1 MANNKELHS
10 YEKTSSLLTAK
21 SAEISLITLER
32 AQKLD
37 LLIHLLANLRQSLV
51 ICGPKGIGK
60 STLLSELK
68 LRKNDVWLLLTIKA
82 SSKLSFE
89 SIQEQIIHFVQQS
102 DEAFKNQDFSTTL
115 SQLDKQNQKIV
126 ILIEEAGQL
135 VPGLISAL
143 IQYASVSHSIRMV
156 FSLTHDELHLKIS
169 SDSAIDNCHFIE
181 IPPLSQSQCEIFL
194 QHLSRQAKAIVPF
207 HAINERMI
215 AKLYQK
221 THGIPGKI
229 MSELPSLSNYSA
241 GGGFNWGV
249 LFFLALIVTA
259 AISFFM
265 LDDTNVGI
273 SSAETKQSLL
283 LPKAEDIEIVSPVI
297 QKESVINW
305 DKLPVQAVKKETQKT
320 VTVPLEAETGTAMDL
335 AVTENTDI
343 IPSPV
348 NTPSDTPSNS
358 KKVKVA
364 ENSEKTVPLIKK
376 PLEKEKIA
384 AVKKIAVAK
393 PEIPQKSNKPTKIK
407 KPLNIAKDKKTAEVQ
422 AAKQKS
428 TSNKQ
433 LNDDALWVLA
443 QANKQYTIQLMVL
456 SSHQAVLEFLKK
468 NDTLK
473 KELHYFKKGT
483 AEKTVFVLIYGSYNN
498 FETASK
504 EMKLLPPKYR
514 KSWVRNFAIL
524 QKSINNKL

>member
-1 MANNKELHS
+1 MANNKGLHS
-10 YEKTSSLLTAK
+10 YEKTSSLLTTK

-89 SIQEQIIHFVQQS
+89 SIQEQISHFVQQS

-241 GGGFNWGV
+241 GGGFSWGI
-249 LFFLALIVTA
+249 LFFLALMVTA
-259 AISFFM
+259 TISFFM
-265 LDDTNVGI
+265 LVDTNVGI
-273 SSAETKQSLL
+273 SSTETKQSLL
-283 LPKAEDIEIVSPVI
+283 LPKAEDIEIASPVI
-297 QKESVINW
+297 QKENVINW

-335 AVTENTDI
+335 ALTENTDI
-343 IPSPV
+343 ISPPV
-348 NTPSDTPSNS
+348 STPSDTAS
-358 KKVKVA
+358 KSQEVKVVKI
-364 ENSEKTVPLIKK
+364 SEKKVPLIKK

-384 AVKKIAVAK
+384 VAK
-393 PEIPQKSNKPTKIK
+393 PEIPQKANKPTKIK

-428 TSNKQ
+428 TSSKK
-433 LNDDALWVLA
+433 LNSDALWVLA

-504 EMKLLPPKYR
+504 EMKSLPPKYR